1 MQSTQVEQPSEGQDG
16 VMAKNAP
23 KAKRKIGD
31 SNITANNK
39 AVKSTLKSGNVKS
52 DTSAHVAVNKSG
64 GSKPFSKKTF
74 MPQSPS
80 VPVKGKK
87 K

>member
-1 MQSTQVEQPSEGQDG
+1 
-16 VMAKNAP
+16 MAKNAP

-31 SNITANNK
+31 SNTKAYNK
-39 AVKSTLKSGNVKS
+39 DIKTVLKSKEVKS

-74 MPQSPS
+74 LPQSPS